1 MSLVLSNYNLYLT
14 YNDTNDQLTGDAYVL
29 NKLVEQLENYN
40 PKYGIACKE
49 VGPTGGNK
57 HFHVLIMCEKRIQ
70 TRKGEKLITIDGI
83 RPHVERINNNINRII
98 QYIKKGGYTTEFNP
112 ENRPKTVIKP
122 SRQEKAKLLMQGNLE
137 ELFMNGDLGA
147 VDVIRAQKL
156 RSIFQLA
163 RPVEKYSKKLVLWF
177 KGETGEGKTR
187 KAFEIAEKF
196 NLSFWMTNDSLKWY
210 DGYTGQELVII
221 DDFRKNMLGDWNYLL
236 RLLDGYGLAVQ
247 VKGGFTTWKP
257 KIIIIT
263 SPATPHEAFSWVN
276 KEGEEQGWDKEDQ
289 LIRRLTHENEEQIY
303 QFPLWEQDEKKLEA
317 TIRRFLGLPEE
328 ESMFPEDWS
337 IIEPE
342 GFITPG

>member
-1 MSLVLSNYNLYLT
+1 MSLRLDCVNLLLT
-14 YNDTNDQLTGDAYVL
+14 YNDPEGKIFGDMSLLDQLI
-29 NKLVEQLENYN
+29 ENFKEYE
-40 PKYGIACKE
+40 PIYGVSCKE
-49 VGPTGGNK
+49 KAPTTGMT
-57 HFHVLIMCEKRIQ
+57 HYHVYIKLKKRCQKKDGRSLLIVE
-70 TRKGEKLITIDGI
+70 TI
-83 RPHVERINNNINRII
+83 RPNIERVRNNIKAII
-98 QYIKKGGYTTEFNP
+98 KYVKKGGYYAEYGTCPVELNDT
-112 ENRPKTVIKP
+112 KISKID
-122 SRQEKAKLLMQGNLE
+122 KANVMINGDLE
-137 ELFMNGDLGA
+137 ELYLNGTLGA

-303 QFPLWEQDEKKLEA
+303 QFPLWEQDEKRLEA

-328 ESMFPEDWS
+328 EFLPAEEWS

-342 GFITPG
+342 GFITPN

>member
-1 MSLVLSNYNLYLT
+1 MSLRLDCVNLLLT
-14 YNDTNDQLTGDAYVL
+14 YNDPEGKIFGDMSLLDQLI
-29 NKLVEQLENYN
+29 ENFKEYE
-40 PKYGIACKE
+40 PIYGVSCKE
-49 VGPTGGNK
+49 KAPTTGMT
-57 HFHVLIMCEKRIQ
+57 HYHVYIKLKRRCQKKDGRSLLIVE
-70 TRKGEKLITIDGI
+70 TI
-83 RPHVERINNNINRII
+83 RPNIEMVRNNIKAII
-98 QYIKKGGYTTEFNP
+98 KYVKKGGYYAEYGTCPVELNDT
-112 ENRPKTVIKP
+112 KISKID
-122 SRQEKAKLLMQGNLE
+122 KANVMI
-137 ELFMNGDLGA
+137 NGDLEKLYLNGTLGA

-289 LIRRLTHENEEQIY
+289 LIRRLTHEDEEQIY
-303 QFPLWEQDEKKLEA
+303 QFPLWEQDEKRLEA

-328 ESMFPEDWS
+328 EFLPAEEWS

>member
-1 MSLVLSNYNLYLT
+1 MSLRLDCVNLLLT
-14 YNDTNDQLTGDAYVL
+14 YNDPEGKIFGDMSLLDQLI
-29 NKLVEQLENYN
+29 ENFKEYE
-40 PKYGIACKE
+40 PIYGVSCKE
-49 VGPTGGNK
+49 KAPTTGMT
-57 HFHVLIMCEKRIQ
+57 HYHVYIKLKKRCQKKDGRSLLIVE
-70 TRKGEKLITIDGI
+70 TI
-83 RPHVERINNNINRII
+83 RPNIESVRNNIKAVIK
-98 QYIKKGGYTTEFNP
+98 YVKKGGYYAEYGTCPINLKE
-112 ENRPKTVIKP
+112 
-122 SRQEKAKLLMQGNLE
+122 EKNNKVKKAQMMMTGNLE
-137 ELFMNGDLGA
+137 ELFLNGELGA

-156 RSIFQLA
+156 KTIFQLA
-163 RPVEKYSKKLVLWF
+163 KPIEKYSKKLVLWF

-187 KAFEIAEKF
+187 KAIEIAEMF

-276 KEGEEQGWDKEDQ
+276 KEGEEQGWDKEEQ

-303 QFPLWEQDEKKLEA
+303 QFPLWKEEEKKLEA
-317 TIRRFLGLPEE
+317 TIRKFLGLPEE
-328 ESMFPEDWS
+328 EFLPSEEWS

-342 GFITPG
+342 GFITPN

>member
-1 MSLVLSNYNLYLT
+1 MSLRLDCVNLLLT
-14 YNDTNDQLTGDAYVL
+14 YNDPEGKILGDMSLLDQLI
-29 NKLVEQLENYN
+29 ENFKEYE
-40 PKYGIACKE
+40 PIYGVSCKE
-49 VGPTGGNK
+49 KAPTTGMT
-57 HFHVLIMCEKRIQ
+57 HYHVYIKLKRRCQKKDGRSLLIVE
-70 TRKGEKLITIDGI
+70 TI
-83 RPHVERINNNINRII
+83 RPNIERVRNNIKAVIK
-98 QYIKKGGYTTEFNP
+98 YVKKGGYYAEYGTCPVELNDT
-112 ENRPKTVIKP
+112 KISKID
-122 SRQEKAKLLMQGNLE
+122 KANVMINGNLE
-137 ELFMNGDLGA
+137 ELYLNGTLGA

-303 QFPLWEQDEKKLEA
+303 QFPLWEQDEKRLEA
-317 TIRRFLGLPEE
+317 TIRSFLGLPEE
-328 ESMFPEDWS
+328 ESMFPEEWS
-337 IIEPE
+337 VIEPE

>member
-1 MSLVLSNYNLYLT
+1 MSLRLDCVNLLLT
-14 YNDTNDQLTGDAYVL
+14 YNDPEGKIFGDMSLLDQLI
-29 NKLVEQLENYN
+29 ENFKEYE
-40 PKYGIACKE
+40 PIYGVSCKE
-49 VGPTGGNK
+49 KAPTTGMT
-57 HFHVLIMCEKRIQ
+57 HYHVYIKLKRRCQKKDGRSLLIVE
-70 TRKGEKLITIDGI
+70 TI
-83 RPHVERINNNINRII
+83 RPNIERVRNNIKAII
-98 QYIKKGGYTTEFNP
+98 KYVKKGGYYAEYGTCPVELNDT
-112 ENRPKTVIKP
+112 KISKID
-122 SRQEKAKLLMQGNLE
+122 KANVMINGDLE
-137 ELFMNGDLGA
+137 ELYLNGTLGA

-328 ESMFPEDWS
+328 ESMFPEEWS